1 MQTNIND
8 TETLKGGE
16 NNTRIERITGTI
28 SAEYSDTSKNEFSI
42 IADKYNIYYC
52 SETLDQLN
60 KEYNLNLQYG
70 DKIIAE
76 CEIYSY
82 ECWPV
87 EVSEILSIELFE

>member
-28 SAEYSDTSKNEFSI
+28 SAEYSDTPKNEFSI
-42 IADKYNIYYC
+42 ITDKYNIYYC

-87 EVSEILSIELFE
+87 EISEILSIELFE